1 MSGGVILDA
10 KTMRIAWPLGILLG
24 IALTVLVFGV
34 LAGVLEGLGISPAD
48 YSDLHAFALVVL
60 VMLSLILLRQ
70 SAPSRPNRIIRPRS
84 PASQAPKP
92 AAQGSEARYA
102 GRRSPEEAGK

>member
-1 MSGGVILDA
+1 
-10 KTMRIAWPLGILLG
+10 MRMAWPLGIVLG
-24 IALTVLVFGV
+24 VFLTVSVFVVVPGILLALRIPNEDDGILVGFG
-34 LAGVLEGLGISPAD
+34 
-48 YSDLHAFALVVL
+48 LVVF
-60 VMLSLILLRQ
+60 VMLSVILLRQ

-92 AAQGSEARYA
+92 APQGSEARYA